1 MWSKLPSNPRRERF
15 VVGLFLLTLGM
26 GALALPALGLMS
38 MRGVSIFDLEFMRT
52 SADASMQ
59 VARLGPDGVV
69 SAKVAV
75 YVDFPL
81 LVLYALTLSAA
92 CVVVAARFMARGSFR
107 LAATANRVAWL
118 APIAAA
124 CDAVENVAILRI
136 LAGHVDQPW
145 PGMAFGFATVK
156 FVMLAVVVIFL
167 LVGLV
172 LARDQVSVQV
182 AEPTGATE

>member
-15 VVGLFLLTLGM
+15 VVGLFILMLGT

-52 SADASMQ
+52 SAEASVQ
-59 VARLGPDGVV
+59 VAQLGPDGVV

-75 YVDFPL
+75 YVDFAF
-81 LVLYALTLSAA
+81 LVLYAMTLSAA
-92 CVVVAARFMARGSFR
+92 CVVVAARSMDRGSFR
-107 LAATANRVAWL
+107 LAAMAHRLAWL

-124 CDAVENVAILRI
+124 CDALENVAILRV
-136 LAGHVDQPW
+136 LSGHVDQPW
-145 PGMAFGFATVK
+145 PGFAFGFAIVK

-167 LVGLV
+167 LVGMV
-172 LARDQVSVQV
+172 LAREQVNVQA

>member
-15 VVGLFLLTLGM
+15 VVGLFLLMLGT

-52 SADASMQ
+52 SADASEQ

-81 LVLYALTLSAA
+81 LVLYAMTLSAA
-92 CVVVAARFMARGSFR
+92 CVVVAARSMALGSFR
-107 LAATANRVAWL
+107 LAAIANRVAWL

-124 CDAVENVAILRI
+124 CDAVENAAILRV
-136 LAGHVDQPW
+136 LSGHVDQPW

-156 FVMLAVVVIFL
+156 LSLIHI
-167 LVGLV
+167 
-172 LARDQVSVQV
+172 
-182 AEPTGATE
+182 

>member
-52 SADASMQ
+52 SADASVQ
-59 VARLGPDGVV
+59 LARLGPDGVV
-69 SAKVAV
+69 SAKVAM

-81 LVLYALTLSAA
+81 LVLYAMTLSAA
-92 CVVVAARFMARGSFR
+92 CVVVAARSMARGSFR

-118 APIAAA
+118 APVAAA
-124 CDAVENVAILRI
+124 CDAVENVAILRV
-136 LAGHVDQPW
+136 LSGDVDQPW

-156 FVMLAVVVIFL
+156 FVMLAVVVIL
-167 LVGLV
+167 IVVGLV

>member
-1 MWSKLPSNPRRERF
+1 MWSKLPSNPRRVRF

-26 GALALPALGLMS
+26 GALALPSLGLMS

-52 SADASMQ
+52 SVEASEQ

-69 SAKVAV
+69 SAKVAM

-92 CVVVAARFMARGSFR
+92 CVAVAARSMARGAFR

-124 CDAVENVAILRI
+124 CDAVENVAILRV
-136 LAGHVDQPW
+136 LAGDVDQPW
-145 PGMAFGFATVK
+145 PGLAFGFATLK
-156 FVMLAVVVIFL
+156 FVMLAVVVIL
-167 LVGLV
+167 ILVGLV
-172 LARDQVSVQV
+172 LSRDQVSAQV